1 MTNFT
6 GALMIAECGQGRRP
20 CACQSWRRVAMM
32 MVVVVVIAMV
42 VMVVA
47 VVTVKV
53 IEKKRT
59 EKLNSVYE
67 VHIGSQ
73 SFNVNLEMKLKVNH
87 LNKDVK

>member
-6 GALMIAECGQGRRP
+6 GALMIEECGQGRRP

-32 MVVVVVIAMV
+32 MVVIAMV

-73 SFNVNLEMKLKVNH
+73 SFNVNLEMKRIVND